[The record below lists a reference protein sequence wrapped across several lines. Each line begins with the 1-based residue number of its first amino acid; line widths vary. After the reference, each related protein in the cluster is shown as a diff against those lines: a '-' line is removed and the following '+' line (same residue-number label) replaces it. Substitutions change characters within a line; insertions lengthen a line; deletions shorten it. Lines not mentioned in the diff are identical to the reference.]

1 MNSLNPQ
8 VNPQDQYQALR
19 EQLEKLEN
27 RLKQMRS
34 LSVWAVEAKYME
46 RSHLKIQ
53 ELFQTQL
60 LDQISPSE
68 ELNIPHYV
76 EINKQLRLLGAD
88 IKLLKT
94 ARQPETLNKRIN
106 QACDRLTLLFT
117 YCDALLD
124 K

>member
-1 MNSLNPQ
+1 MNPENK
-8 VNPQDQYQALR
+8 YQALR
-19 EQLEKLEN
+19 DQLEELEN
-27 RLKQMRS
+27 LLNQMRS
-34 LSVWAVEAKYME
+34 LSVWVVEAKNIE

-53 ELFQTQL
+53 ELFQTQI

-94 ARQPETLNKRIN
+94 ARQPKTLNQRIDK
-106 QACDRLTLLFT
+106 ACDRLTLLLI
-117 YCDALLD
+117 YCKALVEN
-124 K
+124 

>member
-1 MNSLNPQ
+1 M
-8 VNPQDQYQALR
+8 NPQDRYQALR
-19 EQLEKLEN
+19 DQLEKFET
-27 RLKQMRS
+27 RLNQMRS
-34 LSVWAVEAKYME
+34 LSVWAVEAKNIE

-53 ELFQTQL
+53 ELFQTQI
-60 LDQISPSE
+60 LDQISPAE

-94 ARQPETLNKRIN
+94 ARLGETLNKRID

-117 YCDALLD
+117 YCDALLGN
-124 K
+124 

>member
-1 MNSLNPQ
+1 MNPENL
-8 VNPQDQYQALR
+8 QDQYQALR
-19 EQLEKLEN
+19 DQLQKLEN
-27 RLKQMRS
+27 RLNQMRS
-34 LSVWAVEAKYME
+34 LSVWAVEAKNME

-53 ELFQTQL
+53 ELFQTQIL
-60 LDQISPSE
+60 NQPNQ